1 MPPSLMLIASP
12 VDMYIGASNRSVAF
26 GSRLCENAE
35 LPSQHVPPSDMEQAA
50 RVRLHFEIYSAR

>member
-1 MPPSLMLIASP
+1 MLIASP